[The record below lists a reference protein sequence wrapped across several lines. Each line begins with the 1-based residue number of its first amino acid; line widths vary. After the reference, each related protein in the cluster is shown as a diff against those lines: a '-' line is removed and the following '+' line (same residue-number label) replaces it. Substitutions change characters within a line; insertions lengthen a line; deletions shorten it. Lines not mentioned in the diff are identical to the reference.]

1 MSRPFP
7 YRRPARWAVALL
19 GLPVAACVPQA
30 APPPAPAPAPRP
42 TATRVA
48 PPPPLAANW
57 EDWPRTPGNWRYE
70 RDARGSRALFGLV
83 GSDAI
88 AVLRCD
94 LGTRQ
99 VYLSRS
105 GTAAGPLTIRTSSTT
120 RALSAQPTGG
130 TPPYVA
136 AALAPRDALLDAMAF
151 TRGRFTIEQ
160 SGTAPLVLPPYAE
173 VARVI
178 EDCRG

>member
-1 MSRPFP
+1 MPSFLL
-7 YRRPARWAVALL
+7 RRLATLSFALL
-19 GLPVAACVPQA
+19 VAACVPRA
-30 APPPAPAPAPRP
+30 APPPPAPPPRP
-42 TATRVA
+42 TPAPVA

-57 EDWPRTPGNWRYE
+57 EDWPRTPGTWRYE
-70 RDARGSRALFGLV
+70 RDARGSRAMFGSA
-83 GSDAI
+83 GSDAL

-105 GTAAGPLTIRTSSTT
+105 GTVAGAMTIRTSAMT
-120 RALSAQPTGG
+120 RALAVQPTGG

-136 AALAPRDALLDAMAF
+136 VSLSPRDALLDAIAF
-151 TRGRFTIEQ
+151 TRGRFAIEQ
-160 SGTAPLVLPPYAE
+160 PGLAPLVLPPYAE

-178 EDCRG
+178 EDCRV